1 MSGAN
6 LVAFADQL
14 RTAGVITADAPP
26 PPEELHDR
34 PWFIALMQGF
44 AGWLAG
50 ILLLAFIA
58 VTFDTN
64 SRAAFAVIGAILLVT
79 SWAIYRA
86 DPDAVFLDQFA
97 LALSIAG
104 QIGLVFGIVG
114 EHATALGVAVTALI
128 LQLAILAFMPN
139 RTARTLAALFASVA
153 WMYTIHFA
161 LRPGDIDDLFFG
173 GRHRDVPLGA
183 ATLPVGWLITWAPL
197 VVGAIVLIRREPQ
210 WMSGWLRT
218 HARSVL
224 TGLLLT
230 LALGGM
236 VTEPFMWLSLGS
248 EAWGVGFSWHALFP
262 LLSIALSMLAAY
274 GAFRVRSLGLL
285 GVAILGALMHLSRFY
300 YLYGT
305 TLITK
310 SVIML
315 CVGAALLAGGYWL
328 HRRLQEGKLA

>member
-6 LVAFADQL
+6 LVTFADQL
-14 RTAGVITADAPP
+14 RARGVIAADAPP
-26 PPEELHDR
+26 PPDELHDR
-34 PWFIALMQGF
+34 PWFIALLQGF

-50 ILLLAFIA
+50 VLLLIFIG
-58 VTFDTN
+58 VTFEPD
-64 SRAAFAVIGAILLVT
+64 SRSAFTALGAVLLA
-79 SWAIYRA
+79 SGWAIYRA
-86 DPDAVFLDQFA
+86 DPDAVFLDQLA

-104 QIGLVFGIVG
+104 QLALVFGIAG
-114 EHATALGVAVTALI
+114 EHSTALGFAVTALI
-128 LQLAILAFMPN
+128 LQLVILAFMPN

-161 LRPGDIDDLFFG
+161 LRPGDVDDMFFG
-173 GRHRDVPLGA
+173 GRHGDTPLGLW
-183 ATLPVGWLITWAPL
+183 TLPVGWIITWAPL
-197 VVGAIVLIRREPQ
+197 IAGAIVLVRREPQ
-210 WMSGWLRT
+210 WMSGWLST

-230 LALGGM
+230 LALGGV
-236 VTEPFMWLSLGS
+236 VTEPFMWLTLGS
-248 EAWGVGFSWHALFP
+248 EAWGVNFSWFALFP

-315 CVGAALLAGGYWL
+315 CVGAVLLAAGYWL
-328 HRRLQEGKLA
+328 HRRLPSGRAA

>member
-6 LVAFADQL
+6 LNAFADQL
-14 RTAGVITADAPP
+14 RARGVIAADAPSP
-26 PPEELHDR
+26 PDELHDR

-44 AGWLAG
+44 AGWIAG
-50 ILLLAFIA
+50 ILLLVFIA
-58 VTFDTN
+58 VVFDTD
-64 SRAAFAVIGAILLVT
+64 SRTSFVVLGAVLLV
-79 SWAIYRA
+79 SGWAIYRA

-104 QIGLVFGIVG
+104 QIALVFGIAG
-114 EHATALGVAVTALI
+114 EHSSALGVSVTALI
-128 LQLAILAFMPN
+128 LQLVILAFMPN

-153 WMYTIHFA
+153 WMYCIHFA
-161 LRPGDIDDLFFG
+161 LRPGDVDDLFFG
-173 GRHRDVPLGA
+173 GRHRDMPLGA
-183 ATLPVGWLITWAPL
+183 ATLPVGWLLTWAPL
-197 VVGAIVLIRREPQ
+197 AIGAIVLIRREPQ

-224 TGLLLT
+224 TGLLIT
-230 LALGGM
+230 LGLGGM
-236 VTEPFMWLSLGS
+236 VTEPFMWVSLGS

-285 GVAILGALMHLSRFY
+285 GVAIFGALIHLSRFY

-315 CVGAALLAGGYWL
+315 SAGAALLAAGYWL
-328 HRRLQEGKLA
+328 HQRLRGRTA